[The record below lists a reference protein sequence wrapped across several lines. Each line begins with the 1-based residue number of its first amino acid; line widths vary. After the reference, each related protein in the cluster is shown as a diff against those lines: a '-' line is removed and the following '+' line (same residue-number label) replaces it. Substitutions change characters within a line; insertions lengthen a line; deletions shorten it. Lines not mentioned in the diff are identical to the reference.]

1 MGFYFKLAPGVKIR
15 ASSRGLRASVGPRA
29 ARVHFGAGGTG
40 VSTGAGPV
48 SLYHSVSGGRGRRGG
63 TGPSRTSIAAHERQL
78 RQAQKLE
85 QAQELNAAFQAILNL
100 HREEFTPATAPVAPP
115 PGAVDVAGIRERHEH
130 AALQGTNVLQR
141 SARKVARRQAAEASS
156 REVDAETARMLLEQ
170 AALQGDLDEQWH
182 RLLANDPDVVF
193 ATLTDAFEDNEAP
206 AAMAGVYDSEASI
219 VVLAP
224 DIEAIPERMPT
235 LTEAGNLSLAKLTK
249 SKRNSFYAQLVCGQ
263 VLVTV
268 REALAVAPSL
278 MSVRVAAFRWT
289 PPNAYGNRSIECLLA
304 AVFSRDA
311 LQGIQWQSADAVTI
325 VNDASAELRI
335 NQGATNELRPLDL
348 SNEPALAALIKS
360 VDLQEPSVSEEHD
373 EFNVVLEDAGGKKIA
388 VIKELRNVS
397 SLGLKEAKDLV
408 DGAPILILEK
418 VSKETAFKAKAALE
432 RVGATVTLK

>member
-1 MGFYFKLAPGVKIR
+1 M
-15 ASSRGLRASVGPRA
+15 S
-29 ARVHFGAGGTG
+29 
-40 VSTGAGPV
+40 
-48 SLYHSVSGGRGRRGG
+48 
-63 TGPSRTSIAAHERQL
+63 
-78 RQAQKLE
+78 
-85 QAQELNAAFQAILNL
+85 N
-100 HREEFTPATAPVAPP
+100 
-115 PGAVDVAGIRERHEH
+115 GIGY
-130 AALQGTNVLQR
+130 LPMIQN
-141 SARKVARRQAAEASS
+141 
-156 REVDAETARMLLEQ
+156 
-170 AALQGDLDEQWH
+170 
-182 RLLANDPDVVF
+182 VVF